1 MKHIILSI
9 VFTAVSIVAWGQ
21 DIFTPVLQ
29 QIEEN
34 STTLQALQQ
43 QMEADKL
50 QNKTGLTP
58 DNPEV
63 SFGYLWG
70 NPATIGNRKDVSVS
84 QSFDFPTAY
93 VQRSRLSNLQNNSV
107 EYRYRTEHMQ
117 LLLSAKEL
125 CIELIYNNMLR
136 EMYAVQVENARR
148 IAEAYESLL
157 QKGEANRLEYNK
169 AALNYA
175 TMENEL
181 KRIDLERERLTADL
195 TALNGGQPI
204 VFDATAYAVPALPA
218 DFEQWYK
225 DAEANNPSLQY
236 LRSEVEVAARQVKL
250 SQAEG
255 LPKMAVGY
263 MSEFVAG
270 ERFQGVTVGVSI
282 PLWQNKNRVKQA
294 RAAALASERVA
305 EDSRVQYYN
314 HLRSL
319 YNQAVGLQQS
329 VALYTSSLGENSS
342 DKLLLK
348 AFEKGELSLLE
359 YLLEMEY
366 FYECF
371 QKRAAAERDLAHLLA
386 ELTAYTL

>member
-1 MKHIILSI
+1 MKRQILSI
-9 VFTAVSIVAWGQ
+9 ALAVVSLTAWGQ

-29 QIEEN
+29 QIEQN

-43 QMEADKL
+43 QMEAEKL

-70 NPATIGNRKDVSVS
+70 NSATIGNRKDVSVS

-93 VQRSRLSNLQNNSV
+93 VQRSRLSNLQNNGV
-107 EYRYRTEHMQ
+107 EYRYRTERMQ

-148 IAEAYESLL
+148 IAEACEQLV

-181 KRIDLERERLTADL
+181 KRIDLERERLSANL
-195 TALNGGQPI
+195 TALNGGKPI
-204 VFDATAYAVPALPA
+204 AFDVIAYAVPALPA

-225 DAEANNPSLQY
+225 EAEANNPSLQY
-236 LRSEVEVAARQVKL
+236 LRSEVEVAVRQVKL

-263 MSEFVAG
+263 MGEFVVG
-270 ERFQGVTVGVSI
+270 ERF
-282 PLWQNKNRVKQA
+282 
-294 RAAALASERVA
+294 
-305 EDSRVQYYN
+305 
-314 HLRSL
+314 
-319 YNQAVGLQQS
+319 
-329 VALYTSSLGENSS
+329 
-342 DKLLLK
+342 
-348 AFEKGELSLLE
+348 
-359 YLLEMEY
+359 
-366 FYECF
+366 
-371 QKRAAAERDLAHLLA
+371 
-386 ELTAYTL
+386 